1 MRAYTIAFSENVKY
15 VIVQSKIPYNAILG
29 KFTETLQKIG
39 KRSHSLIETNLYVC
53 TLQTWRSIILIDN
66 YRRFE
71 SDIFEMEHVIDS

>member
-39 KRSHSLIETNLYVC
+39 KQTFSLTHRDEFICMYVTNVTIDHS
-53 TLQTWRSIILIDN
+53 D
-66 YRRFE
+66 RFE